1 MDACVFSWIVTPFRA
16 ATLII
21 WMVFDSAV
29 FEFGNLRGVWTQ
41 KQPLTVFLVEKSC
54 NQVLIPKAQTRWWEL
69 KSWISLGLPLLLSSL
84 CVCLLCVFLLCVF
97 FFFFLNT
104 ALCFS
109 VLSFHLHPSG
119 FWWCTMSGSQGNWP
133 VAQSQNPSE
142 SIIFTA
148 ACRERKGWG
157 CAEMKLR
164 GNQREYKEMDRC

>member
-21 WMVFDSAV
+21 WTVFDSAV

-84 CVCLLCVFLLCVF
+84 CVCVSCVF
-97 FFFFLNT
+97 FFCFF
-104 ALCFS
+104 F
-109 VLSFHLHPSG
+109 
-119 FWWCTMSGSQGNWP
+119 
-133 VAQSQNPSE
+133 
-142 SIIFTA
+142 
-148 ACRERKGWG
+148 
-157 CAEMKLR
+157 
-164 GNQREYKEMDRC
+164 

>member
-21 WMVFDSAV
+21 WTVFDSAV

-84 CVCLLCVFLLCVF
+84 CVCLLCVFLLCF
-97 FFFFLNT
+97 F
-104 ALCFS
+104 
-109 VLSFHLHPSG
+109 
-119 FWWCTMSGSQGNWP
+119 
-133 VAQSQNPSE
+133 
-142 SIIFTA
+142 
-148 ACRERKGWG
+148 
-157 CAEMKLR
+157 
-164 GNQREYKEMDRC
+164 

>member
-21 WMVFDSAV
+21 WTVFDSAV

-84 CVCLLCVFLLCVF
+84 CVCVSCLF
-97 FFFFLNT
+97 FFCFFLNI

-148 ACRERKGWG
+148 ACRERKGVGVCWNEAKRKSEG
-157 CAEMKLR
+157 I
-164 GNQREYKEMDRC
+164 

>member
-21 WMVFDSAV
+21 WTVFDSAV

-84 CVCLLCVFLLCVF
+84 CVCLLCVFLLCFFLF
-97 FFFFLNT
+97 FFKHCSVFL
-104 ALCFS
+104 C
-109 VLSFHLHPSG
+109 SFLPPPSIWFLVVYDVRKPG
-119 FWWCTMSGSQGNWP
+119 KLTCRP
-133 VAQSQNPSE
+133 E
-142 SIIFTA
+142 SKPIWKHYFHS
-148 ACRERKGWG
+148 C
-157 CAEMKLR
+157 M
-164 GNQREYKEMDRC
+164 QREEGVGLCWNEAKRKSEGI